1 MLYLLYIF
9 VGLLIIFGVNLMITG
24 LLAVHDMYTRR
35 DDEEPTFDTFKKYF
49 AKKLPERVQVFY
61 LPSTSPANARLR
73 LEGLAERWRVILQ
86 FLT

>member
-35 DDEEPTFDTFKKYF
+35 DDEEPTFDTFNEKR
-49 AKKLPERVQVFY
+49 PIHPR
-61 LPSTSPANARLR
+61 
-73 LEGLAERWRVILQ
+73 ILMREW
-86 FLT
+86 

>member
-35 DDEEPTFDTFKKYF
+35 DDEEPTFDTFNQTYQ
-49 AKKLPERVQVFY
+49 L
-61 LPSTSPANARLR
+61 ANL
-73 LEGLAERWRVILQ
+73 LAFFVA
-86 FLT
+86 

>member
-35 DDEEPTFDTFKKYF
+35 DDEEPTFDTFNEKRPKIT
-49 AKKLPERVQVFY
+49 VF
-61 LPSTSPANARLR
+61 
-73 LEGLAERWRVILQ
+73 
-86 FLT
+86 

>member
-35 DDEEPTFDTFKKYF
+35 DDEEPTFDTFKSI
-49 AKKLPERVQVFY
+49 LPKIIIFRQKCQTY
-61 LPSTSPANARLR
+61 SIRL
-73 LEGLAERWRVILQ
+73 IS
-86 FLT
+86 

>member
-35 DDEEPTFDTFKKYF
+35 DDEEPTIDTFNEKRPKI
-49 AKKLPERVQVFY
+49 PVF
-61 LPSTSPANARLR
+61 
-73 LEGLAERWRVILQ
+73 
-86 FLT
+86 

>member
-49 AKKLPERVQVFY
+49 AQNNNIPTKMSDIFNQTYQL
-61 LPSTSPANARLR
+61 ANL
-73 LEGLAERWRVILQ
+73 LAFFGCLKDSCINL
-86 FLT
+86 LC

>member
-49 AKKLPERVQVFY
+49 AKIIIFRQNVRHIQLDLSV
-61 LPSTSPANARLR
+61 ANL
-73 LEGLAERWRVILQ
+73 LAFFVA
-86 FLT
+86 

>member
-49 AKKLPERVQVFY
+49 AR
-61 LPSTSPANARLR
+61 
-73 LEGLAERWRVILQ
+73 I
-86 FLT
+86 

>member
-9 VGLLIIFGVNLMITG
+9 VGLLIILGVNLMITG

-49 AKKLPERVQVFY
+49 SKNNNIPTKMSDIF
-61 LPSTSPANARLR
+61 N
-73 LEGLAERWRVILQ
+73 
-86 FLT
+86 